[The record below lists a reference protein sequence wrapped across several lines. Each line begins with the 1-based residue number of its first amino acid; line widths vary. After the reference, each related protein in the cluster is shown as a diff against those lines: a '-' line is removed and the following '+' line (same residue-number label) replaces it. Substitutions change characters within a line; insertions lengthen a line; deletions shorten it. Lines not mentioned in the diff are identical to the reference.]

1 MNYDEILANLEKAGV
16 EVNSKGFFKKGTK
29 QQANDIA
36 NAILAVAGVNK
47 DMFLA
52 EYGKRLQEKLKQ
64 LAGESNEN
72 SMSDDYHT
80 IVLQHKLLTDIDA
93 FGEPDRLIFQK
104 IKFAQNPLDGS
115 IVLLLNVHGAS
126 WKGIPLSG
134 NGTTERIQFT
144 AACGITDPVHP
155 NLFKN
160 YYEEMEAYTT
170 KPLRKAIADY
180 RTRKMNDELGLVTE
194 IIDKVPH
201 SMIRNSVIK
210 VLCKKKKITLGE
222 DKNEIVWIPQTG
234 GMFVGADSSQRYDV
248 FNHIITK
255 APALAALPEM
265 RTAMPVTLSN
275 NPETPALNYIDLN
288 SITKEGPCPTWD
300 EFSERFRPDDM
311 DVIKAFIWSIFRA
324 DNKGRQLLYIFDPD
338 GFSGKSVMLSVLFR
352 YLGENMCAAL
362 QKDSLN
368 NQFSLAKVWDKRLV
382 TIDDNKNKNLI
393 RSEKMH
399 MMLGGGRADIEMK
412 GRNSFSSRLNM
423 KIIAMGNIPLEIDPH
438 AVHERTRLIMI
449 RPYMTDRIFKRF
461 CLLDDKGE
469 LIRRNGHPVPMGDPS
484 FEERLYAEF
493 PMFLEKCKEAY
504 ARLCPTNANIT
515 LNESQIDYLYTLSPD
530 TDIILDAIVDKYFDI
545 GEDKSMKPIDLQK
558 QFYDARK
565 KVGFGI
571 DSSETITF
579 DDFKTYL
586 SKRYSFTGI
595 SRARAVPGRPRMFMG
610 IAPKEAESKPW
621 ELRRREL
628 GGMV

>member
-36 NAILAVAGVNK
+36 NAILAVAGASK
-47 DMFLA
+47 DTFLV
-52 EYGKRLQEKLKQ
+52 EYNKRLQEKLKQ
-64 LAGESNEN
+64 MVGESNEN
-72 SMSDDYHT
+72 SMSEDYHT
-80 IVLQHKLLTDIDA
+80 IVLQHKLLMDIDA

-115 IVLLLNVHGAS
+115 IVLLLNIHGAS

-134 NGTTERIQFT
+134 NGATERIQFT
-144 AACGITDPVHP
+144 AACGITEPVHP
-155 NLFKN
+155 ELFKN

-170 KPLRKAIADY
+170 KPLRRAIADY
-180 RTRKMNDELGLVTE
+180 RTRKMDDMLGLVTE

-210 VLCKKKKITLGE
+210 VLCKKKKITIGE
-222 DKNEIVWIPQTG
+222 DKSEIVWIPQTG
-234 GMFVGADSSQRYDV
+234 GMYVGADSSQRYDV
-248 FNHIITK
+248 FNHIVTK

-265 RTAMPVTLSN
+265 RTIMPVTLSN
-275 NPETPALNYIDLN
+275 DPETPALNYIDLD

-311 DVIKAFIWSIFRA
+311 NVIKAFIWSIFRA

-352 YLGENMCAAL
+352 YLGDNMCAAL

-461 CLLDDKGE
+461 CLLDDNGE
-469 LIRRNGHPVPMGDPS
+469 LVRRNGKPVPMGDPS
-484 FEERLYAEF
+484 FEERLYEEF
-493 PMFLEKCKEAY
+493 PMFLKKCEEAY
-504 ARLCPTNANIT
+504 SMLCPTNANIT
-515 LNESQIDYLYTLSPD
+515 LNETQIDYLYTLSPD
-530 TDIILDAIVDKYFDI
+530 TDIILDAIVEKYFDI

-571 DSSETITF
+571 DSSESITF

-595 SRARAVPGRPRMFMG
+595 SRARSVPGRPRMFMG
-610 IAPKEAESKPW
+610 IAPKEAEIKPW
-621 ELRRREL
+621 EVHRREL